1 MLRASIAAAIMS
13 VCCAGCA
20 NETLPTPG
28 GLAVQPLNLMPA
40 IAGGALPS
48 ASISNGLGAAP
59 NADSSME
66 TGAAN
71 IDLSTDKTMA
81 GRVLTAIALERV
93 TGRKPD
99 PAALTAYR

>member
-1 MLRASIAAAIMS
+1 MLRAGFAAIILS
-13 VCCAGCA
+13 AICAGCA

-28 GLAVQPLNLMPA
+28 AFAVQSFNLMPA
-40 IAGGALPS
+40 IAGGDLPS
-48 ASISNGLGAAP
+48 AQLPVGMASTSADTAP
-59 NADSSME
+59 GSE
-66 TGAAN
+66 TV
-71 IDLSTDKTMA
+71 DLSAEQTMA